1 MKESDGRQSMVSSS
15 SSSAAPS
22 TSSALRPDITAMK
35 HVAPPPATRTQ
46 FSFLSDPEH
55 RSILS
60 KQYKPTHGVVPNND
74 AKVPLPMWSSSL
86 TSPKLELQ
94 RMKLDSWIAPHL
106 SAGFHEDSAVER
118 FVSWVSER
126 ADAAERE
133 AAGVAGAVTSSYLS
147 YALKRHVQLKL
158 RAGGSCRGVFAR
170 RSFAPGDVIL
180 SIPTAVGGRASTGE
194 FQADDSAPT
203 SPEPSS
209 PLLWGLT
216 LNSDTLRKYSV
227 AAQQRCVPS
236 YETVWEI
243 VSKRRSS
250 FDPYTHPL
258 FADQIYSALFLAC
271 EKEAGEASPLYPYLS
286 LLPDPAVDDDRMLE
300 IHQGVLTP
308 ASHLEYHDHKNRFH
322 LYVYH
327 IQNAWHEAQEAAK
340 HSPIATAGGGV
351 PRKERVILPPPSEKT
366 ITWAMRTVLSRQLMM
381 PNLRPRNSDMT
392 DRLARETTLSNIL
405 DQENFWMRN
414 ITKLRQ
420 WWLQHVF
427 RVLDMDRMKQF
438 EFDAATIPTV
448 APLLDMLQHDA
459 KGGNVVWEVE
469 TNNHTATSNEKEDD
483 NTFPSAKASCH
494 SPELLLVATKPIT
507 EGQELTRSFRRCYST
522 SYTLF
527 RYGFLAVN
535 DREAD
540 LCSDLVDAGVDPM
553 TIGWD
558 RPDIHVPRLQEA
570 MEKAKRLKSSSE
582 KRQRLAQQDA
592 PTQEALPVMDS
603 NQ

>member
-1 MKESDGRQSMVSSS
+1 
-15 SSSAAPS
+15 
-22 TSSALRPDITAMK
+22 
-35 HVAPPPATRTQ
+35 
-46 FSFLSDPEH
+46 
-55 RSILS
+55 
-60 KQYKPTHGVVPNND
+60 
-74 AKVPLPMWSSSL
+74 
-86 TSPKLELQ
+86 
-94 RMKLDSWIAPHL
+94 MKLDSWIAPHL
-106 SAGFHEDSAVER
+106 SAGFHEDSAVDK

-133 AAGVAGAVTSSYLS
+133 AGVAGAAEASSSYLS
-147 YALKRHVQLKL
+147 YALRRHVQLKL

-180 SIPTAVGGRASTGE
+180 SIPTAVGSRTSTVVSPSQPAGE
-194 FQADDSAPT
+194 FQAGDAAPT

-209 PLLWGLT
+209 PPILWGLT

-236 YETVWEI
+236 YETVWDI

-327 IQNAWHEAQEAAK
+327 IQNAWHEAQEAAR
-340 HSPIATAGGGV
+340 HSSMETAASGGGSEAAG
-351 PRKERVILPPPSEKT
+351 KERVILPPPSEKT

-381 PNLRPRNSDMT
+381 PHLRPKNSDMT

-459 KGGNVVWEVE
+459 KGGNVAWEVE
-469 TNNHTATSNEKEDD
+469 TTNNHTETSNGKDD
-483 NTFPSAKASCH
+483 DTFPSAQASCQ

-540 LCSDLVDAGVDPM
+540 LCSDLVDAGVDPL

-558 RPDIHVPRLQEA
+558 RPDIHVPRLHEA
-570 MEKAKRLKSSSE
+570 MEKAKRLKNSSE
-582 KRQRLAQQDA
+582 KRQRLAQEDTPSQD
-592 PTQEALPVMDS
+592 ALPVVDS
-603 NQ
+603 